1 MEMTSNDKTERWY
14 QALLEKDENYEG
26 VFFVGVK
33 STGIF
38 CRPGCPARKPK
49 RSNTS
54 FFQTTKEAMAHGFRP
69 CKRCHPLK
77 NRGETPPWIESLIR
91 EVECNPDHRI
101 TDAELERR
109 NLSPLR
115 LRRWFKQN
123 RGMTFHAF
131 QRSLALQNAQQ
142 NLLNGARISSVAYN
156 HGYNSLSGFTDA
168 YKRSTGNSPSTSKP
182 CIYTH
187 QLSTPLGPMIAGMY
201 DHRLVMLEFKSDQRV
216 ERQLQRIGKE
226 LKTASIEGPGHLFQD
241 VREQIAMYFQ
251 GQLSSFDLPIQMV
264 GSTFQKKVWNALLE
278 IPAATTQSYEDIA
291 RHINHARA
299 VRAVGTANGANAL
312 AIVIPCHRVIGKSG
326 KLTGYAGGL
335 ARKEWLLKHE
345 EESFGSVKNLLKMDN
360 S

>member
-1 MEMTSNDKTERWY
+1 MISIDTADRWY

-54 FFQTTKEAMAHGFRP
+54 FFQTAKEAMAHGFRP
-69 CKRCHPLK
+69 CKRCHPLT
-77 NRGETPPWIESLIR
+77 NRSETPPWINSLIR
-91 EVECNPDHRI
+91 EVEGNPDQRI

-109 NLSPLR
+109 NLSPLK

-142 NLLNGARISSVAYN
+142 NLLKGAKISSVAYN

-168 YKRSTGNSPSTSKP
+168 YKRSTGTSPSSSKP

-201 DHRLVMLEFKSDQRV
+201 DQKLVMLEFKSDQRV
-216 ERQLQRIGKE
+216 EKQMLRIGNQ
-226 LKTASIEGPGHLFQD
+226 LKAASIEGPGHLFQD
-241 VREQIAMYFQ
+241 VREQLDLYFQ
-251 GQLSSFDLPIQMV
+251 GLSNSFDLPLLMV
-264 GSTFQKKVWNALLE
+264 GSAFQQKVWNALLE
-278 IPAATTQSYEDIA
+278 IPAGTTQSYEEIA
-291 RHINHARA
+291 RHIKHTRA

-312 AIVIPCHRVIGKSG
+312 AIVIPCHRVIGKNG

-345 EESFGSVKNLLKMDN
+345 EKAFRSVKNLLKVDK